1 MFLNYNQVCPNFCGE
16 KASSK
21 TEKAPE
27 RNGWLLKKK
36 NVMKRG
42 VTLDDIPLCACCFL
56 CYQCLLLSLLLLFV
70 AFYTCSTRWRR
81 RENSSCIVVWGHSL
95 HLAWE
100 YFINRLFRRVPFLP
114 HFPSFPGG
122 GKQLF
127 IIAEMVHMTGGVC
140 DCVRC
145 WRPRGNAP
153 RAEYYDSV
161 FFQSAVELDPP
172 DDRICRPRGSHV
184 WGHDYE

>member
-1 MFLNYNQVCPNFCGE
+1 
-16 KASSK
+16 
-21 TEKAPE
+21 
-27 RNGWLLKKK
+27 
-36 NVMKRG
+36 MKRG
-42 VTLDDIPLCACCFL
+42 VTLDDMPLCACK
-56 CYQCLLLSLLLLFV
+56 LSLLPVLTAFSVTSSV
-70 AFYTCSTRWRR
+70 AFYTCSTRWWR
-81 RENSSCIVVWGHSL
+81 RENSSCISVWGRSL

-100 YFINRLFRRVPFLP
+100 CFINRLFRTVPFP
-114 HFPSFPGG
+114 PTSPPSSGG
-122 GKQLF
+122 GKRLF
-127 IIAEMVHMTGGVC
+127 IRAAMVEMTGGVVC

-153 RAEYYDSV
+153 RAEYYDFV